1 MAPSR
6 RCIIYAGG
14 GYLRYCLRIYIV
26 CWGRVLVGA
35 ANELWRT
42 ARAQPPIFSSRSII
56 SRVDGGP
63 AIRVAVQPGEQ
74 QRQLSSSAALR
85 TSPSRSETLL
95 PLSLQLKEA
104 FSLLDTDGDGIL
116 TSNDVQV
123 NMRCF
128 ACDRRRYTLCF
139 APCSC
144 SSPALIT
151 PSTST
156 K

>member
-1 MAPSR
+1 M
-6 RCIIYAGG
+6 
-14 GYLRYCLRIYIV
+14 
-26 CWGRVLVGA
+26 
-35 ANELWRT
+35 
-42 ARAQPPIFSSRSII
+42 
-56 SRVDGGP
+56 VD
-63 AIRVAVQPGEQ
+63 
-74 QRQLSSSAALR
+74 QLSESQFNQASSDSSLAL
-85 TSPSRSETLL
+85 PHHLNPPPPPL

-123 NMRCF
+123 NMRHF

-139 APCSC
+139 APCSF
-144 SSPALIT
+144 SSPASIT

>member
-1 MAPSR
+1 M
-6 RCIIYAGG
+6 
-14 GYLRYCLRIYIV
+14 
-26 CWGRVLVGA
+26 
-35 ANELWRT
+35 
-42 ARAQPPIFSSRSII
+42 
-56 SRVDGGP
+56 VD
-63 AIRVAVQPGEQ
+63 
-74 QRQLSSSAALR
+74 QLSESQFNQASSDSSLALPPFGHPLHDLKL
-85 TSPSRSETLL
+85 SS

-123 NMRCF
+123 NMRYF

-139 APCSC
+139 ASCSC
-144 SSPALIT
+144 SSPASIT